1 MSLHIAAQPGEIAD
15 VVLLP
20 GDPLRA
26 KHIAETYLQDV
37 HCYTQ
42 VRGMFGFTGSYRGRR
57 ISVQGTGM
65 GIPSSGIYIH
75 ELLADYGART
85 LMRVGTCGGVQPDL
99 QLGDVLLASAA
110 SHDSAINL
118 PRFGSATFAPCA
130 DFTLLKAAH
139 DAALA
144 KGIPVRV
151 GPIFSTDSFYHEDPD
166 YWRKWAA
173 YGVLAIEMEA
183 AGLYTLASK
192 FGARALA
199 LLTVSDVIPTEARAT
214 TEQRQ
219 TAFMHMVEIALEVGA
234 RS

>member
-15 VVLLP
+15 TVLLP

-26 KHIAETYLQDV
+26 KHIAETYLEDAI
-37 HCYTQ
+37 CYSQ
-42 VRGMFGFTGSYRGRR
+42 VRGMLGYTGTYRGRR

-85 LMRVGTCGGVQPDL
+85 LMRVGTCGGLQPEMS
-99 QLGDVLLASAA
+99 LGDVLLIMAA

-118 PRFGSATFAPCA
+118 PRFGSATYAPTA
-130 DFTLLKAAH
+130 DFGLLKAAH
-139 DAALA
+139 DAATA

-151 GPIFSTDSFYHEDPD
+151 GPAFSTDAFYHEDPD
-166 YWRKWAA
+166 YWRKWAD

-183 AGLYTLASK
+183 AGLYILAAK

-219 TAFMHMVEIALEVGA
+219 TAFMHMVEIALEVGT
-234 RS
+234 RG